1 LSEYLKISNALQTL
15 TQGRG
20 DLVTRRNKFV
30 AHSGLLLPT
39 FCALYLSN
47 CALPRWPVEAPVTSP
62 FGLRLE
68 GWLPDIHRGVD
79 LAVPTGTEVHAMRR
93 GTVEF
98 AGTMS
103 GYGNVIILRHG
114 GDLRTVYG
122 HLSELRVRAGDDV
135 EGRQVIALSGAT
147 GNVTGPHLHFE
158 IRRGG
163 HAEDPVP
170 LLGGFPSTTPR

>member
-1 LSEYLKISNALQTL
+1 MKK
-15 TQGRG
+15 
-20 DLVTRRNKFV
+20 RNKLV
-30 AHSGLLLPT
+30 AQHRLLLLAW
-39 FCALYLSN
+39 CALHLTA

-114 GDLRTVYG
+114 GELRTVYG
-122 HLSELRVRAGDDV
+122 HLSELRVSVGEEV
-135 EGRQVIALSGAT
+135 EGQQAIALSGAT

-170 LLGGFPSTTPR
+170 LLGGFPSTAPR

>member
-1 LSEYLKISNALQTL
+1 MQTL
-15 TQGRG
+15 RTHRG
-20 DLVTRRNKFV
+20 DFVKKRNKIV
-30 AHSGLLLPT
+30 AHFRLFLPPLIALNLSG
-39 FCALYLSN
+39 

-79 LAVPTGTEVHAMRR
+79 LGVPIGTEVHAMRR

-98 AGTMS
+98 AGTMN
-103 GYGNVIILRHG
+103 GYGNVIIVRHG

-122 HLSELRVRAGDDV
+122 HLSEIRVRAGDEV
-135 EGRQVIALSGAT
+135 EGKQVIALSGAT

-170 LLGGFPSTTPR
+170 LLGGFPATAPR